1 LFGFLRPKKSLRF
14 SESLIVD
21 YNIEHY
27 GVRGNTPFEAH
38 NGHLSGHYITDNN
51 TPAD

>member
-1 LFGFLRPKKSLRF
+1 VNHSL
-14 SESLIVD
+14 LIT
-21 YNIEHY
+21 ILEHY
-27 GVRGNTPFEAH
+27 GARGNTPFEAH